1 MTDEEFDND
10 TAIEMI
16 GRCMQRSLG
25 PPNAFMD
32 LTEAQRAEV
41 AGKSEALSVPSP
53 EFSGPSDRG
62 VDDHGLFP
70 MPDEPPPVL
79 PEDAGWS

>member
-16 GRCMQRSLG
+16 GRCMRQSMG
-25 PPNAFMD
+25 PPNQFMD
-32 LTEAQRAEV
+32 LTEAQRQEIN
-41 AGKSEALSVPSP
+41 GKGETVTVSSP
-53 EFSGPSDRG
+53 EFPGPSDRG